1 VRRKAQPFAMYNGIG
16 LTTARG
22 SSTSGYVQKN
32 LSFVKPE
39 FFRQKIDQTTSGGR
53 NNRFNNDS
61 FIDKNKT
68 VNKEL
73 LEHNRKH
80 AIESKVLELRLSLE
94 DEGVDEDE
102 IERQCQDLREKLSTS
117 LIVSSSRGK
126 KTDSHEITLRKEQEL
141 EKLRNAFAVD
151 DDYKPG
157 ASFDP
162 EQQEIKKQK
171 RLEEKQKQYE
181 ERMKEREEK
190 DRAWKQRKEEEQK
203 RREQREAE
211 WKQREA
217 EREKHREEMEK
228 ERDERRK
235 SNPDRSSRDRNRDR
249 PRDNS
254 RSRRNYRDRR
264 SRSHDR
270 NRDRDRSGDRNRKRK
285 SRSPSEDYGRKK
297 RQRGHSAEKDN
308 LVAEKQNNV
317 ESTKRRQDEEE
328 AGEVKESVILKESS
342 EQNETETIEPK
353 EKETNVDVTK
363 PPVSRKSRWGIK
375 PVDADITASTDSNQI
390 TGNNVESR
398 GGVAESSEQEEI
410 SRKVKSRSP
419 SKSPPRGARSR
430 RSRSRSSSS
439 RSSQST
445 SSTSSSSS
453 SSSSS
458 SRSHS
463 RSRSS
468 SRSVSPS
475 PVRRRTTRS
484 SRK

>member
-1 VRRKAQPFAMYNGIG
+1 MYNGIG
-16 LTTARG
+16 LATTRG

-94 DEGVDEDE
+94 DEGLDEDE
-102 IERQCQDLREKLSTS
+102 IERQCQELREKSATS
-117 LIVSSSRGK
+117 LVVSSSRGK

-141 EKLRNAFAVD
+141 EKLRNAFAVG

-181 ERMKEREEK
+181 ERMKEKEEK
-190 DRAWKQRKEEEQK
+190 DRAWKRRKEEEQK
-203 RREQREAE
+203 RREEREAE

-217 EREKHREEMEK
+217 ERAKHREEMEK
-228 ERDERRK
+228 EREERRK
-235 SNPDRSSRDRNRDR
+235 NNPDRSSRDRKRDR
-249 PRDNS
+249 SRDNS
-254 RSRRNYRDRR
+254 RSRRGDRDCR
-264 SRSHDR
+264 SGSYDR
-270 NRDRDRSGDRNRKRK
+270 NRVHDRSGDRNRKRR
-285 SRSPSEDYGRKK
+285 SRSPSENYDRKK
-297 RQRGHSAEKDN
+297 RQRENSSEK
-308 LVAEKQNNV
+308 EKQASEKQSNT
-317 ESTKRRQDEEE
+317 ESAKQRQDEEE
-328 AGEVKESVILKESS
+328 AGEVVDNVILKESS
-342 EQNETETIEPK
+342 EKKESEELEPQETESRAEVPK
-353 EKETNVDVTK
+353 PTVT
-363 PPVSRKSRWGIK
+363 RKSRWGIK
-375 PVDADITASTDSNQI
+375 PADVENSTS
-390 TGNNVESR
+390 
-398 GGVAESSEQEEI
+398 AESSEISGDNLENRSGLADSSEQKET
-410 SRKVKSRSP
+410 SRKVKSR
-419 SKSPPRGARSR
+419 SPPRGARSR

-439 RSSQST
+439 SSRSS
-445 SSTSSSSS
+445 SSTSSSN

-458 SRSHS
+458 SRSRS

-475 PVRRRTTRS
+475 PVRRRVTRS
-484 SRK
+484 SGK